1 MSYQPVVRVLCLAV
15 VAVGAAV
22 LEGQGTP
29 RPDADAGRREAAP
42 VRLIVQNRSYSTFR
56 VFMREQGGRE
66 RSLGQAP
73 PEFTNTLFISEP
85 VPAGPVRFVARLP
98 GESEDGHTTA
108 EIRVTPGGRGN
119 WRLPANGL
127 ER

>member
-56 VFMREQGGRE
+56 VFMREQGGRA
-66 RSLGQAP
+66 RSPAQAP
-73 PEFTNTLFISEP
+73 PELTTTWFTS
-85 VPAGPVRFVARLP
+85 GP
-98 GESEDGHTTA
+98 G
-108 EIRVTPGGRGN
+108 PGG
-119 WRLPANGL
+119 PAPLGA
-127 ER
+127 RPPGQSDD